1 MINQGECRS
10 STTATTLD
18 DSTRKESSLQTM
30 FSLRNT
36 PAGQHEAYPWQAS
49 DDQQPVVDERDE
61 ALANTMQRSP
71 YGSVRRLRVHRQGD
85 TIVVQGH
92 VDVFFHRQ
100 IALATVMRE
109 FPTLGILDQIQV
121 G

>member
-36 PAGQHEAYPWQAS
+36 PGQHEAYPWQAS
-49 DDQQPVVDERDE
+49 DDQKPVGDGRDE